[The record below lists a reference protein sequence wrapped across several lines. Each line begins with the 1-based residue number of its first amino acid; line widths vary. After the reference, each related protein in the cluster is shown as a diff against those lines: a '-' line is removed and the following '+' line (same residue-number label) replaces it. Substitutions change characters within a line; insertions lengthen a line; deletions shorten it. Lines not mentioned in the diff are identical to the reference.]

1 MTKVKNINKDLFYG
15 VLTVLFVAVF
25 LNYLMP
31 IDFIYKPNLLLISAV
46 MLGILIDSFGL
57 LVVFSTIQGIITKNS
72 PFIYYELS
80 FIFLAS
86 LLSYFI
92 YKKFFFKNE
101 ILCISILVV
110 IFTTIFWLFF
120 GNIIA
125 SGKIFVMEL
134 LYNIILSIIIF
145 ELFSWIRKKF
155 S

>member
-1 MTKVKNINKDLFYG
+1 MNTSSNINKDLFYG
-15 VLTVLFVAVF
+15 AITVLFVAVF
-25 LNYLMP
+25 LNYITP
-31 IDFIYKPNLLLISAV
+31 ISLIYKPNFLLISAIILG
-46 MLGILIDSFGL
+46 MLINNFGL
-57 LVVFSTIQGIITKNS
+57 LVLFSILQGLLTK
-72 PFIYYELS
+72 YYS
-80 FIFLAS
+80 FISYEIAFIFFVS
-86 LLSYFI
+86 LLSYFV

-101 ILCISILVV
+101 VLCLSILIL

-125 SGKIFVMEL
+125 SGIIFVMEL